1 MAKKNLKN
9 EIRKEKDKKEVIEN
23 EEVISDIAVKVK
35 PKKKKMTENDKRKL
49 IMKIIGWIMAISM
62 IGGSLIALFAPL
74 MYK

>member
-9 EIRKEKDKKEVIEN
+9 EIRLESVDKDEIVSDTKDEV
-23 EEVISDIAVKVK
+23 VKIK
-35 PKKKKMTENDKRKL
+35 PKKKKMTANDKRKL
-49 IMKIIGWIMAISM
+49 IMKIVGWIMAISM

>member
-9 EIRKEKDKKEVIEN
+9 EIRKEKDKKETIEN
-23 EEVISDIAVKVK
+23 EEVVEERVVKVK
-35 PKKKKMTENDKRKL
+35 PKKKRMTENEKRKL
-49 IMKIIGWIMAISM
+49 IMKIVGWIMAISM

>member
-9 EIRKEKDKKEVIEN
+9 EIRHESVDKDEIVSDTKDEVVRI
-23 EEVISDIAVKVK
+23 K
-35 PKKKKMTENDKRKL
+35 PKKKKMTANDKRKL
-49 IMKIIGWIMAISM
+49 IMKIVGWIMAISM

>member
-9 EIRKEKDKKEVIEN
+9 QIRHEDDEAKVKDINTEDKEV
-23 EEVISDIAVKVK
+23 VKVK
-35 PKKKKMTENDKRKL
+35 PKKKKMTANDKRKL
-49 IMKIIGWIMAISM
+49 IMKIVGWLMAISM